1 MAGAHEA
8 GGAEPTADGTL
19 SATERKALLKRTV
32 VDLTREERARIR
44 RRGEFDTLLVRGST
58 VDHRLHF
65 VVLIMLVALAL
76 GASQLVTAGPGLIAA
91 LAVPCLYVLFW
102 LFLTLTGGEELERIS
117 VDEQGKIGSVK
128 SGRDRETQGDFVR
141 VAIPV
146 ALIAFSGWI
155 AVGLIHDIAIP
166 PPPNCDAPTTKE
178 HPDACLSI
186 PNIAVLAQA
195 TLPPQRT
202 APAPVVRTAPPDAAT
217 PKASASPAAGPSPAA
232 STAPGT
238 STGAPQPG
246 EGAFSVEVTMV
257 LERMVRS
264 FQLVIALVVL
274 LGSIWFFRRMV
285 TGRWVGFI
293 RPVKHRLS
301 DE

>member
-1 MAGAHEA
+1 M
-8 GGAEPTADGTL
+8 L
-19 SATERKALLKRTV
+19 SVDERKALLKRV
-32 VDLTREERARIR
+32 VVNLTREERARVR
-44 RRGEFDTLLVRGST
+44 RRGEFDALLVRGST
-58 VDHRLHF
+58 VDHRFHF

-76 GASQLVTAGPGLIAA
+76 GASQVVTAGPGLVAA

-102 LFLTLTGGEELERIS
+102 LFLALTGGEELERIS

-146 ALIAFSGWI
+146 AVIAASCWI
-155 AVGLIHDIAIP
+155 TVGLIHDIAIP
-166 PPPNCDAPTTKE
+166 PPPNCDAPTTSE
-178 HPDACLSI
+178 DPDACLTI
-186 PNIAVLAQA
+186 PNIAILAQA

-202 APAPVVRTAPPDAAT
+202 APPPVVATAPPDAAT
-217 PKASASPAAGPSPAA
+217 PIASQSPTPIAAAVAAPGASPE
-232 STAPGT
+232 
-238 STGAPQPG
+238 PG
-246 EGAFSVEVTMV
+246 EGAFSVEVTIV

-264 FQLVIALVVL
+264 FQLVISLIVL

-285 TGRWVGFI
+285 TGTWVGFI

>member
-1 MAGAHEA
+1 MAGAQEA

-19 SATERKALLKRTV
+19 SATERKALLKRAV
-32 VDLTREERARIR
+32 VNLTREERARVR
-44 RRGEFDTLLVRGST
+44 SRGEFDALLVRGST

-65 VVLIMLVALAL
+65 VVLIMLVALVL
-76 GASQLVTAGPGLIAA
+76 GASQVVTAGPGLVAA

-102 LFLTLTGGEELERIS
+102 LFLALTGGEELERIS
-117 VDEQGKIGSVK
+117 VDEQGRIGGVK
-128 SGRDRETQGDFVR
+128 SGRDRETQGDFTR
-141 VAIPV
+141 VAIPL

-155 AVGLIHDIAIP
+155 TVGLIHDIAIP
-166 PPPNCDAPTTKE
+166 PPPNCDAPTTRE

-186 PNIAVLAQA
+186 PNLAVLAQA
-195 TLPPQRT
+195 TLPPQRS
-202 APAPVVRTAPPDAAT
+202 ASAPVVPTAPPDAAT
-217 PKASASPAAGPSPAA
+217 PVGSLSPAAGAAPVASPGA
-232 STAPGT
+232 S
-238 STGAPQPG
+238 PQPG
-246 EGAFSVEVTMV
+246 EGAFSVEVTKV

-274 LGSIWFFRRMV
+274 LASIWFLRRML

-293 RPVKHRLS
+293 RPVQHRLS